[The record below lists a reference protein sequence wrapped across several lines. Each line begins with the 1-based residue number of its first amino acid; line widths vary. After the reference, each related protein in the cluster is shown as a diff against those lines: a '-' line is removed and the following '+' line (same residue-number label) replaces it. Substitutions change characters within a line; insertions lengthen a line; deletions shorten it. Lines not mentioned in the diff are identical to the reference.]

1 MSRTHLPGRTDTCT
15 RLTHDVAQWRNGHG
29 NVILIRGEAGM
40 GKSETLRW
48 LADEIGD
55 ASVRIDCRPPIG
67 NFNVSTIQ
75 PLQPFGNAIEQ
86 LYVQSEQAAKKR
98 LAMNIGMSLLAS
110 IPIAGDIFY
119 AMKAIS
125 QDVSEYKRDT
135 SATQQKKRAAVDEC
149 VDTLMRIAEQRP
161 VALLIDDAHWS
172 DSQSVEVLRHILPR
186 IGDLPLLI
194 VWAIDPA
201 SCRRVN
207 VSLTGLLQEG
217 PFHERTL
224 TLSALSADRMHE
236 MVKTLVPQAA
246 FTDRE
251 WSLLHDRTAGCPGVI
266 REYISY
272 LQQTSQITADGS
284 LAPNALDVP
293 GLSGSTHPATDV
305 ALHAVADTD
314 ATVLTLAAAEG
325 REFTAFVVAALMN
338 TDVLTAIRTLR
349 GITQRTGMI
358 RSLGMRTRYGVKTT
372 VYTFTQ
378 SVAYTHFLHYA
389 EYEERKHLHQR
400 ISEVLS
406 HEYAATELA
415 EIRQQLAGVIA
426 AHSMEADDADTVERM
441 LHVSADGADAMG
453 ASDVSH
459 YIRTTLLAD
468 YTAASHAAAIAQTSE
483 DVSVDGAA
491 TIAAGTPIRSVI
503 RSIADAIV
511 RGDAAT
517 ARTLVTT
524 ALGQAQRLMA
534 AERATLLIL
543 AARTYIKESR
553 WTDAEG
559 FLDEVERMPDLSDH
573 DRCIMLNVRATIA
586 LRQQDA
592 ILARTI
598 LYEASRIAQT
608 LPVSTRIVTLGNIL
622 LTLRA
627 MGDASVVRYERSLR
641 RLMHARGW
649 SGMRTDL
656 AM

>member
-15 RLTHDVAQWRNGHG
+15 RLAHDVAQWRNGHG

-119 AMKAIS
+119 AVKAIS

-172 DSQSVEVLRHILPR
+172 DSQSVQVLRHILPR

-224 TLSALSADRMHE
+224 TLSALSADGMHE
-236 MVKTLVPQAA
+236 MVKALVPQTA

-272 LQQTSQITADGS
+272 LQQTSQITTDGS

-293 GLSGSTHPATDV
+293 GLSGSAHPATDV
-305 ALHAVADTD
+305 ALHAVADAD

-349 GITQRTGMI
+349 GIT
-358 RSLGMRTRYGVKTT
+358 
-372 VYTFTQ
+372 
-378 SVAYTHFLHYA
+378 
-389 EYEERKHLHQR
+389 
-400 ISEVLS
+400 
-406 HEYAATELA
+406 
-415 EIRQQLAGVIA
+415 
-426 AHSMEADDADTVERM
+426 
-441 LHVSADGADAMG
+441 SAPG
-453 ASDVSH
+453 
-459 YIRTTLLAD
+459 
-468 YTAASHAAAIAQTSE
+468 
-483 DVSVDGAA
+483 
-491 TIAAGTPIRSVI
+491 
-503 RSIADAIV
+503 
-511 RGDAAT
+511 
-517 ARTLVTT
+517 
-524 ALGQAQRLMA
+524 
-534 AERATLLIL
+534 
-543 AARTYIKESR
+543 
-553 WTDAEG
+553 
-559 FLDEVERMPDLSDH
+559 
-573 DRCIMLNVRATIA
+573 
-586 LRQQDA
+586 
-592 ILARTI
+592 
-598 LYEASRIAQT
+598 
-608 LPVSTRIVTLGNIL
+608 
-622 LTLRA
+622 
-627 MGDASVVRYERSLR
+627 
-641 RLMHARGW
+641 
-649 SGMRTDL
+649 
-656 AM
+656 

>member
-1 MSRTHLPGRTDTCT
+1 MSRTHLPGRADTCK
-15 RLTHDVAQWRNGHG
+15 RLAHDVTQWRTGHG

-48 LADEIGD
+48 LADEIGE

-119 AMKAIS
+119 AVKAIS

-149 VDTLMRIAEQRP
+149 VDTLMRIAGQRP

-186 IGDLPLLI
+186 ISELPLLI

-217 PFHERTL
+217 SFHERTL
-224 TLSALSADRMHE
+224 TLSSLSADGMRE
-236 MVKTLVPQAA
+236 MVKMLAPQAS
-246 FTDRE
+246 FTERE
-251 WSLLHDRTAGCPGVI
+251 WALLHDRTAGSPGVI

-272 LQQTSQITADGS
+272 LQQTSQIMADGS
-284 LAPNALDVP
+284 LAANALDVP
-293 GLSGSTHPATDV
+293 GLSGSDHPATDV
-305 ALHAVADTD
+305 ALHAVLDAD

-349 GITQRTGMI
+349 GITHRTGLI
-358 RSLGMRTRYGVKTT
+358 KSLGMRTRYGVKTT

-389 EYEERKHLHQR
+389 EYEERKHVHQR
-400 ISEVLS
+400 ISEILS
-406 HEYAATELA
+406 HTYAATELD
-415 EIRQQLAGVIA
+415 EIRRQIAGFIA
-426 AHSMEADDADTVERM
+426 AHSMEAEDASTVERM
-441 LHVSADGADAMG
+441 LHVSAESAESMG

-468 YTAASHAAAIAQTSE
+468 YTEASQAAAAVMTSE
-483 DVSVDGAA
+483 AIDIDAVAA
-491 TIAAGTPIRSVI
+491 MAAGTPLRSVI

-517 ARTLVTT
+517 ARTLVTA
-524 ALGQAQRLMA
+524 ALAQAEGLMP

-543 AARTYIKESR
+543 AARTYVEESR

-559 FLDEVERMPDLSDH
+559 FLDEVDRMSDLSDH
-573 DRCIMLNVRATIA
+573 DRCMMLNVRATIA

-592 ILARTI
+592 VLARTI

-627 MGDASVVRYERSLR
+627 MGDSSVVRYERSLR
-641 RLMHARGW
+641 RLMQARGW